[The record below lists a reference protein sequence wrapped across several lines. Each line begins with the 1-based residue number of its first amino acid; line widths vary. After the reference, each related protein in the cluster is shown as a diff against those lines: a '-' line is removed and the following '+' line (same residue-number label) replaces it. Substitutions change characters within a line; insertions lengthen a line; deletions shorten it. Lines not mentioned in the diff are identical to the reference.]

1 MDLSTVDLGVIVAII
16 GLIIKSAQDKAS
28 QAEELG
34 RLKQQVSSLEA
45 RGARWDQRFND
56 IERDLSDIKASL
68 ARVEAILEQAHR
80 EAR

>member
-16 GLIIKSAQDKAS
+16 GLIIKSAQDKAL

-45 RGARWDQRFND
+45 RGSRWDQRFND

>member
-1 MDLSTVDLGVIVAII
+1 MG
-16 GLIIKSAQDKAS
+16 
-28 QAEELG
+28 AEM
-34 RLKQQVSSLEA
+34 RIRDRS
-45 RGARWDQRFND
+45 RWEQRFND

>member
-1 MDLSTVDLGVIVAII
+1 MDLSTIDLGVIIAII

-45 RGARWDQRFND
+45 RGSRWDQRFND
-56 IERDLSDIKASL
+56 I
-68 ARVEAILEQAHR
+68 
-80 EAR
+80 

>member
-1 MDLSTVDLGVIVAII
+1 MDLSTIDLGVIIAII

-28 QAEELG
+28 QAE
-34 RLKQQVSSLEA
+34 QVSSLEA
-45 RGARWDQRFND
+45 RGSRWDQRFND